1 MKGELFSKVVDNG
14 CLDEADALFYFRQ
27 ILEGIMY
34 CHERKLCHR
43 DMKLENLLLDQTQ
56 QTVKIT
62 DFGFAKNLADGAAS
76 TVLGTAVYVAP
87 EVLNGSEYDGFKV
100 DMWACGVILFAMVA
114 GCYPFDFGYHGGVG
128 PDQKGQNAQ
137 LMRALMK
144 AEYDLPSD
152 VAAPIAD
159 LLTHLIQPDPA
170 KRFSAVDALKH
181 PWIEQ
186 ANAQTKENV
195 SSDVAMSA
203 LTNLQNFNAQS
214 KLKQATYAFI
224 ASQLLSKQEKEQID
238 KVFRAMDLNG
248 DGKLQKDEIK
258 KGYAEFFGRN
268 LSDQEVDEMFAKI
281 DLDGNGTI
289 DYTEFVMATID

>member
-1 MKGELFSKVVDNG
+1 LLGLVPILSNWRPPIAGGELFSKVVDNG

-181 PWIEQ
+181 PWLLGADRAAE
-186 ANAQTKENV
+186 
-195 SSDVAMSA
+195 DVDAMQKAMSHA
-203 LTNLQNFNAQS
+203 YITTPAGDNPDQWMEKIRAVGQDDGS
-214 KLKQATYAFI
+214 QASGVDVDF
-224 ASQLLSKQEKEQID
+224 EEE
-238 KVFRAMDLNG
+238 
-248 DGKLQKDEIK
+248 DG
-258 KGYAEFFGRN
+258 F
-268 LSDQEVDEMFAKI
+268 
-281 DLDGNGTI
+281 
-289 DYTEFVMATID
+289 